1 MLHSY
6 MTVQT
11 ILVTGGAGYV
21 GSHACK
27 ALAQAGFQPVV
38 FDNLNTGHRELVKW
52 GPLEIGDICDA
63 GALRA
68 VMARHKPAAV
78 MHFAAL
84 TVVSESVSQPAR
96 YYRTNIDGT
105 AALLDAMRAHGIG
118 KLIVSGTCAVYGL
131 PTDNPITE
139 TTAIAPINPYGESK
153 LAMERLVDEA
163 GKDGALSSVV
173 LRYFNAA
180 GADPESETGEWHEP
194 ETHLIPN
201 VLRAAAGTGGPLK
214 LYGEDYPTPD
224 GTCIRD
230 YVHVCDIAAAHVA
243 ALAYLNTHPGQ
254 HIFNLGSGTGFS
266 VRQVI
271 DAARTVTGLPIPIAI
286 APRRAGD
293 SPTLVADTSRVKN
306 ALGWSPR
313 ATLLDQVRD
322 AWKWEQSRKR

>member
-1 MLHSY
+1 
-6 MTVQT
+6 MTTKT

-63 GALRA
+63 DAIRA
-68 VMARHKPAAV
+68 VMAHYKPAAV

-84 TVVSESVSQPAR
+84 TVVSESVSHPAR
-96 YYRTNIDGT
+96 YFRTNVDGT
-105 AALLDAMRAHGIG
+105 AALLAVMRAHGVG

-131 PTDNPITE
+131 PADNPITE

-153 LAMERLVDEA
+153 LAMERLVAEA
-163 GKDGALSSVV
+163 GKDGAVSSVV

-180 GADPESETGEWHEP
+180 GADPDGETGEWHEP

-201 VLRAAAGTGGPLK
+201 VLRAAAGTGEPLK

-230 YVHVCDIAAAHVA
+230 YIHVCDIADAHIA
-243 ALAYLNTHPGQ
+243 ALTYLDTNPGG
-254 HIFNLGSGTGFS
+254 HIFNLGCGTGFS

-271 DAARTVTGLPIPIAI
+271 DTARMVTGLPIPITI

-293 SPTLVADTSRVKN
+293 SPILVANASKVKN
-306 ALGWSPR
+306 ALGWSPH

-322 AWKWEQSRKR
+322 AWKWEQSGKR